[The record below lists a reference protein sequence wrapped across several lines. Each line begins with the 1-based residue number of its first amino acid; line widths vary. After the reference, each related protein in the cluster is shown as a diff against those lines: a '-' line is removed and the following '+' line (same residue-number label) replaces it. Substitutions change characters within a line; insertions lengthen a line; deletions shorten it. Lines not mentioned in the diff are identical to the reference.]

1 MAKSRIF
8 NIMQYEKHPKTGE
21 VLIDESQIKIGLAH
35 KTIKRWAYV
44 CHDKDVFSAE
54 DEENNKEH
62 KQGTP
67 KPRHWHI
74 VIEMGTK
81 QAEVDTIAK
90 WFDIPMN
97 FVDIA
102 KGAGAFMDCVAYL
115 THEEAKQLALGKHRY
130 DDKEVK
136 ANFDFRTELMKRAE
150 RKAKYGG
157 KELTDK
163 EYVRSEVLLHGM
175 TLRKVM
181 AEYPLI
187 YQEDFTYLEKCRLRY
202 LSNTAKPVQLRMNY
216 YIEGIGGVG
225 KGLISKAIAKALVDP
240 NGEIEYDDDI
250 YFEVGANN
258 TTFEGY
264 DGQPVIIWNDFRAST
279 LLHTLGG
286 RENVFNVFDPYPPQI
301 KQNIKYGSV
310 RLNNVVN
317 IVNSVQSWESFI
329 KALAGEYRDK
339 WGNAH
344 HAEDTSQSY
353 RRFPFFL
360 VLHEN
365 DYELG
370 INKGLFDGTREFD
383 QFYMYKNVQ
392 CNMRT
397 IANRCGGNKVLY
409 DTVTKK
415 VVAPVTYVHGQMVEK
430 LSHEQQGTDEE
441 ILAEFADVGT
451 TPTPTPEVISA
462 DSYGA
467 TRLINEV
474 EKKR

>member
-21 VLIDESQIKIGLAH
+21 ALIDEDQIKLGLAH

-81 QAEVDTIAK
+81 QVEVDTIAK

-115 THEEAKQLALGKHRY
+115 THEEAKQLALGKHHY
-130 DDKEVK
+130 ADDEIKS
-136 ANFDFRTELMKRAE
+136 NFDFRTELLKRAE

-175 TLRKVM
+175 SLSEVIDK
-181 AEYPLI
+181 YPLI

-202 LSNTAKPVQLRMNY
+202 ISNIQKPADLRMNY
-216 YIEGIGGVG
+216 YIEGAGGVG
-225 KGLISKAIAKALVDP
+225 KGLISKAIARALIDP
-240 NGEIEYDDDI
+240 NNEIEYDDDI
-250 YFEVGANN
+250 YFEVGSNN
-258 TTFEGY
+258 VTFEGY
-264 DGQPVIIWNDFRAST
+264 DGQPVIIWNDCRAVT
-279 LLHTLGG
+279 LLNVLGG
-286 RENVFNVFDPYPPQI
+286 RENVFNVFDPHPPKI
-301 KQNIKYGSV
+301 KQNIKYGSI
-310 RLNNVVN
+310 RLNNAVN
-317 IVNSVQSWESFI
+317 IVNSVEPWESFI
-329 KALAGEYRDK
+329 NGLAGEYKDK
-339 WGNAH
+339 WGNMH
-344 HAEDTSQSY
+344 YAEDKNQSY

-365 DYELG
+365 DYAIG
-370 INKGLFDGTREFD
+370 MSKGLFDGTREFD
-383 QFYMYKNVQ
+383 QYYWYENLRG
-392 CNMRT
+392 NMRA
-397 IANRCGGNKVLY
+397 IASRCGDNKVLY
-409 DTVTKK
+409 NTVTKQT
-415 VVAPVTYVHGQMVEK
+415 VQPVIDFHGQMVEK
-430 LSHEQQGTDEE
+430 LSHEQQVTDEE
-441 ILAEFADVGT
+441 ILSEFAGVGT
-451 TPTPTPEVISA
+451 TPTPEPVVLS
-462 DSYGA
+462 
-467 TRLINEV
+467 V
-474 EKKR
+474 EQYNKIKR

>member
-1 MAKSRIF
+1 MPKGRVF
-8 NIMQYEKHPKTGE
+8 NIMQYEKHPKTKE
-21 VLIDESQIKIGLAH
+21 KLIDEDQIKIGLAH

-44 CHDKDVFSAE
+44 CHDKDIFSLE

-74 VIEMGTK
+74 VVETPTN
-81 QAEVDTIAK
+81 AVEVDTVAK
-90 WFDIPMN
+90 WFDVPMN

-115 THEEAKQLALGKHRY
+115 THEDAKQLALGKHHY
-130 DDKEVK
+130 TDDEIKS
-136 ANFDFRTELMKRAE
+136 NFDFRLELLKRAE

-175 TLRKVM
+175 SLRDVIDK
-181 AEYPLI
+181 YPSI

-202 LSNTAKPVQLRMNY
+202 ISNIQKPNELRMNY
-216 YIEGIGGVG
+216 YVEGAGGVG
-225 KGLISKAIAKALVDP
+225 KGLISRAIAKALIDP
-240 NGEIEYDDDI
+240 NNEIEYDDDI
-250 YFEVGANN
+250 FFEVGANN
-258 TTFEGY
+258 ATFEGY
-264 DGQPVIIWNDFRAST
+264 DGQPVIIWNDFRAGT
-279 LLHTLGG
+279 LLGALGG
-286 RENVFNVFDPYPPQI
+286 RENVFNVFDTHPPKI

-344 HAEDTSQSY
+344 YAEDTSQSY

-370 INKGLFDGTREFD
+370 MNKGLFDGTREFN
-383 QFYMYKNVQ
+383 QYYMFKNIQ
-392 CNMRT
+392 GNMRN
-397 IANRCGGNKVLY
+397 IACRCGGNKVLY
-409 DTVTKK
+409 NTVTKK
-415 VVAPVTYVHGQMVEK
+415 VVAPVSYVHGQMVEK

-441 ILAEFADVGT
+441 ILAEFSDVGT
-451 TPTPTPEVISA
+451 TPTPNAEVISV

-467 TRLINEV
+467 TRLMNEL